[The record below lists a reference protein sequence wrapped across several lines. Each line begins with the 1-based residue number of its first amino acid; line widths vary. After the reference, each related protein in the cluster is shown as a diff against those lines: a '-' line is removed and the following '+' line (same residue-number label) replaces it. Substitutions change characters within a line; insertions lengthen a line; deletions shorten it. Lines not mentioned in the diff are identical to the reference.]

1 MWGNHNPWAKIQS
14 WAHATTVAPI
24 WSCFIANTLSL
35 CCVTLS
41 KDTMWELYFDTLLF
55 CRTYCRSLSTL
66 SHCRCCVVACPTLAK
81 YGQNLWGN
89 QSIYMY
95 WKGITYKLIDTDQ
108 PSLLYTK
115 LARCRCCL
123 VECPALTKY
132 GQNLWGTQSIY
143 ICIGKVLPISR
154 YWPALSPLHMDICVQ
169 STKHILYSVQCTVY
183 KYTVQYTM

>member
-81 YGQNLWGN
+81 YGQNLWCT

-143 ICIGKVLPISR
+143 MYWKGITYKPILTS
-154 YWPALSPLHMDICVQ
+154 SFS
-169 STKHILYSVQCTVY
+169 STHGYLCTEHKTYTVQCTVHY
-183 KYTVQYTM
+183 VTVAETKIK

>member
-55 CRTYCRSLSTL
+55 CRTYCRSLSTV
-66 SHCRCCVVACPTLAK
+66 RCHIAVVALSRA
-81 YGQNLWGN
+81 QLWPN
-89 QSIYMY
+89 MVRIYEA
-95 WKGITYKLIDTDQ
+95 
-108 PSLLYTK
+108 P
-115 LARCRCCL
+115 R
-123 VECPALTKY
+123 V
-132 GQNLWGTQSIY
+132 Y